1 MLFVFYF
8 CSYFK
13 NKTIEWR
20 ITDREFKSLVRGGT
34 SENVAGII

>member
-20 ITDREFKSLVRGGT
+20 ITDENSSLVRGGT